1 MKVWVGFHLLFLVG
15 DKVAEIIGSIIEVK
29 KVGSKILIIAVEA
42 DIFTLIEVDII
53 HSTSDILKRVSDE
66 EYIYSIMKNRLKELG
81 DVNEKR

>member
-1 MKVWVGFHLLFLVG
+1 M
-15 DKVAEIIGSIIEVK
+15 AEIIGSIIEVK

-66 EYIYSIMKNRLKELG
+66 EYIYSIMKNRIKELT
-81 DVNEKR
+81 K